1 MFSQEVREIFFR
13 YVHKKSWA
21 ISENILKKQEILLL
35 DNKEKFSHTYG
46 TKSVIGWHVKKHQQV
61 WKMMAWL
68 RWYENTATDPKFL
81 VVARKAGQ
89 PAGFVIA
96 LWAML
101 LERASMAS
109 PRGSITGFDCETA
122 DMFLEMEAGAAE
134 AIVRALRSKGLIA
147 EDCITRWPE
156 RQVCREDE
164 TATERKRLQ
173 RARQKRG
180 GGMGGAG
187 PVPTPGTSET
197 SSGGLQSGPT
207 ARPEERAPV
216 EDSAGHDST
225 SKTMTGASRLVEDN
239 GDTSAGLPDCARNGH
254 ALSRTV
260 TPDKKR
266 RDQRRREEKEEYFW
280 PEVRRPAP
288 ETGSGQNAKTPR
300 VLLPELSPPLSR
312 IPLLDGSEFAVSP
325 RLAAEFTAAYPTVDL
340 FSELARIRVWCLSNP
355 RKRKTASGICRFLNN
370 WLARAGER
378 SFSFRTGPEPKTAKM
393 AEAEKR
399 GHFAGRLL
407 AMIAAGRKG
416 YGDTVSTRGGAW
428 QGFCAL
434 PPADARSAGI

>member
-1 MFSQEVREIFFR
+1 
-13 YVHKKSWA
+13 
-21 ISENILKKQEILLL
+21 
-35 DNKEKFSHTYG
+35 
-46 TKSVIGWHVKKHQQV
+46 
-61 WKMMAWL
+61 MAWL
-68 RWYENTATDPKFL
+68 RWFENTATDPKFL
-81 VVARKAGQ
+81 VVAKKAGQ

-96 LWAML
+96 IWAML

-109 PRGSITGFDCETA
+109 PRGSIAGFDCETA
-122 DMFLEMEAGAAE
+122 DLFLEMEAGAAK
-134 AIVRALRSKGLIA
+134 AIVGALRSKGLLT
-147 EDCITRWPE
+147 EDRITHWSE

-173 RARQKRG
+173 RARQKLG
-180 GGMGGAG
+180 GGTGGAG
-187 PVPTPGTSET
+187 SVLTPGTAET
-197 SSGGLQSGPT
+197 SSSGLKSGLT

-216 EDSAGHDST
+216 EGSAGHDSA
-225 SKTMTGASRLVEDN
+225 SKTMTGASRPVEES
-239 GDTSAGLPDCARNGH
+239 GDISAGMPDGVQNGH
-254 ALSRTV
+254 ALSREV
-260 TPDKKR
+260 TLDKKR

-288 ETGSGQNAKTPR
+288 ETGSGQNAKAAR
-300 VLLPELSPPLSR
+300 VLLPEVTTVSTLSR
-312 IPLLDGSEFAVSP
+312 IPLLDGSEFVVSP
-325 RLAAEFTAAYPTVDL
+325 KLAAEFAKAYPAVDL
-340 FSELARIRVWCLSNP
+340 YAELARVRVWCLSNP

-378 SFSFRTGPEPKTAKM
+378 PFFFRTGPEPKTAKM

-399 GHFAGRLL
+399 GRFAGRLL

-434 PPADARSAGI
+434 PPANARSAGI